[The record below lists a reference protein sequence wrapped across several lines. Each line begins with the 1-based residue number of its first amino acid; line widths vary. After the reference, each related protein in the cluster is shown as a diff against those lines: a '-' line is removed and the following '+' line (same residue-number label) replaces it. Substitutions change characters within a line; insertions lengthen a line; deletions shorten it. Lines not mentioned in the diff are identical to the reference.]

1 VQVQNLSTQLG
12 RTESAFDSERRG
24 AAAPAHLAGPSSGS
38 NGDASRTAPQLFSPR
53 KSLVPFTAA
62 NAGVNM
68 RHSFSQ
74 DHDPP
79 MHSPRPV
86 MQKQELPS
94 LQPPAFR
101 PVVGQTA
108 SLVASIRS
116 HVSRRPSTFL
126 SAPSTLVAAAASAP
140 SSAVPEQHFNVE
152 TQSKPFQTEHRPH
165 GVPLSLKDSYSQ
177 DAEMWGEHVSPM
189 PPAPAMLPSLAMH
202 AAPTFTSNVVTPRR
216 AEGVGESHRVLTDA
230 FDLVSPVGDVVERSR
245 GPVVAQADA
254 QADAQMSSTDRE
266 WQAAAWE
273 HGSAAGPQQRE
284 QRLRSPSPETLAIK
298 EATAVRDVVGG

>member
-1 VQVQNLSTQLG
+1 MQVQNLSTQLG
-12 RTESAFDSERRG
+12 RTESAFDSKHR
-24 AAAPAHLAGPSSGS
+24 AAAASAHLAGPSSGC
-38 NGDASRTAPQLFSPR
+38 NADASITAPRLFSPR

-62 NAGVNM
+62 NAVVNM

-86 MQKQELPS
+86 MSKQELPS

-101 PVVGQTA
+101 PVAGQTA

-116 HVSRRPSTFL
+116 HVSTRPSTFL
-126 SAPSTLVAAAASAP
+126 SAPSTFVAAATASAP
-140 SSAVPEQHFNVE
+140 ASAVPEQHFNAE
-152 TQSKPFQTEHRPH
+152 KQLKPFQTDHRPH

-189 PPAPAMLPSLAMH
+189 LPAPAMLPSLAMH
-202 AAPTFTSNVVTPRR
+202 TAPTFPSNVVTPRR
-216 AEGVGESHRVLTDA
+216 AAEGVGESHRVLTDA

-245 GPVVAQADA
+245 GPAVAQADA
-254 QADAQMSSTDRE
+254 QISNTDRG
-266 WQAAAWE
+266 WQAAGWD

-284 QRLRSPSPETLAIK
+284 QQLRSPSPETLAIK
-298 EATAVRDVVGG
+298 EATAVRDVVGGR